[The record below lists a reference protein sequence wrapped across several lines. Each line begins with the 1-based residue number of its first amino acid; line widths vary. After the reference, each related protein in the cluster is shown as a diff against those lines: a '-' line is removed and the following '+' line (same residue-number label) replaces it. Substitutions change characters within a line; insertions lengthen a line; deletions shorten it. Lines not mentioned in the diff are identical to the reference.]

1 MSVAN
6 KPNAERKIMTIA
18 RRVADYIHRTTYDDI
33 PRDIQRFAK
42 LCILDWIGVTLGGAK
57 EPVSDILLAL
67 IDIMG
72 GNPHATIIGKGVKTN
87 ALFAAL
93 INGTMSHALDFDD
106 THKDAGIHP
115 SVCLAPAAVAVAEY
129 KQASGKDLI
138 TAFIIGFEVAARI
151 GIAAGQ
157 THYEYGWHA
166 TATIGRFGATAS
178 ASKLMGLS
186 AEQIVNAFGITGTQV
201 SGLREVFGTMSK
213 PFHAGKAAMD
223 GVLSIALARR
233 NFDSSHEIF
242 EGRFG
247 LKNVFSPKSQYNDML
262 TGLGEKYH
270 IQDIA
275 FKPYAS
281 ALATHSTIQAIEA
294 MRNKE
299 AITAADVEAIR
310 IEFGPLP
317 FSVVNRKDPRKVLEG
332 KFSVQH
338 CAAIAF
344 IRGRVGRDMFTLNEL
359 NDPQIIAFR
368 ERVNVLLNPEL
379 SLFETIVTVKTKQG
393 ASFRQHI
400 KESKGSP
407 GVPLSF
413 VEMKDKFMDLATSV
427 IPEENAEKIVEKIG
441 RLQDIA
447 DVTEIISLCNP
458 V

>member
-1 MSVAN
+1 MSAGH
-6 KPNAERKIMTIA
+6 RIMTIA
-18 RRVADYIHRTTYDDI
+18 EQFADYIYHTSYDDI
-33 PRDIQRFAK
+33 PKDIQRFAK
-42 LCILDWIGVTLGGAK
+42 LCILDWIGVTLGGSK
-57 EPVSDILLAL
+57 EPVSDILLSL

-72 GNPHATIIGKGVKTN
+72 GNPHATIIGKRVKTN

-106 THKDAGIHP
+106 THKGAGIHP

-129 KQASGKDLI
+129 KKASGKDLI

-157 THYEYGWHA
+157 THYEDGWHA
-166 TATIGRFGATAS
+166 TATIGRFSAMAS
-178 ASKLMGLS
+178 AAKLMGLS
-186 AEQIVNAFGITGTQV
+186 PEQIVNAFGITGTQV

-223 GVLSIALARR
+223 GILSIALARR

-247 LKNVFSPKSQYNDML
+247 LKTVFSPKSEYNDML
-262 TGLGEKYH
+262 TGLGKQFH

-281 ALATHSTIQAIEA
+281 ALATHSTIQTIEA
-294 MRNKE
+294 MRKE
-299 AITAADVEAIR
+299 ENINGADVEEIQ

-317 FSVVNRKDPRKVLEG
+317 FSVVNRKNPQKVLEG

-338 CAAIAF
+338 CAAIAL
-344 IRGRVGRDMFTLNEL
+344 IRGRVGRDMFNSTEL
-359 NDPQIIAFR
+359 NDPQIMAMRDRI
-368 ERVNVLLNPEL
+368 NVLLNPEL
-379 SLFETIVTVKTKQG
+379 TRFETIVTVKTKQG
-393 ASFRQHI
+393 NTLKEFI

-407 GVPLSF
+407 GVPLTF
-413 VEMKDKFMDLATSV
+413 PEMKEKFIDLATSV
-427 IPEENAEKIVEKIG
+427 IPTENAEKIIEKIG
-441 RLQDIA
+441 RLQEIE
-447 DVTEIISLCNP
+447 DVNEIISLCNP
-458 V
+458 M

>member
-1 MSVAN
+1 
-6 KPNAERKIMTIA
+6 MTIA
-18 RRVADYIHRTTYDDI
+18 RRFADYIHRTTYEDI
-33 PRDIQRFAK
+33 PKDIQRFAK
-42 LCILDWIGVTLGGAK
+42 LCIFDWIGVTLGGAR
-57 EPVSDILLAL
+57 EPVSDILLGL

-106 THKDAGIHP
+106 THKGAGIHP

-129 KQASGKDLI
+129 KRASGKDLI

-151 GIAAGQ
+151 GIAA
-157 THYEYGWHA
+157 
-166 TATIGRFGATAS
+166 ATIGRFGATAS
-178 ASKLMGLS
+178 ASKLMGLT

-247 LKNVFSPKSQYNDML
+247 LKNVFSPKSQYSDML
-262 TGLGEKYH
+262 TGLGKQYH

-294 MRNKE
+294 MRKE
-299 AITAADVEAIR
+299 ETVTAADVESVQ

-317 FSVVNRKDPRKVLEG
+317 YSVVNRKNPQKVLEG

-359 NDPQIIAFR
+359 NDPQIVAFR
-368 ERVNVLLNPEL
+368 ERVDVLLNPDL
-379 SLFETIVTVKTKQG
+379 TTFETIVTVKTKQG
-393 ASFRQHI
+393 ASLKQHI
-400 KESKGSP
+400 RESKGSP

-413 VEMKDKFMDLATSV
+413 AEMKEKFMDLATSV
-427 IPEENAEKIVEKIG
+427 ISKDNAEKIVEKIG
-441 RLQDIA
+441 RLQDIE

-458 V
+458 ASR